1 MLEVKNI
8 SISFN
13 NQLILDD
20 VSFVVSE
27 GEKIAIIGQ
36 NGSGKSTLLKTI
48 LSKIQPESGEIKISD
63 NLNIG
68 YLPQDLNE
76 IGNDKIVNIVRN
88 QLLEMRFNYLGNDNS
103 DIQSY
108 NEKYDTIYGYQIEK
122 MWDAFGLE
130 INDDDEFS
138 TLSTGQKTKVL
149 LSILLVASPDLLILD
164 EPTNNLDIPSI
175 IWLEEYLKRMK
186 STLLIISHDK
196 KLLDKIVDKLVAID
210 RLNKNIDIIH
220 GSYDDYYNAYR
231 NTLYNKVKKYHETVE
246 EISRLKESI
255 QKAKRHASS
264 GSSFRS
270 SDKYLQ
276 GFKRDRSAYSAKKA
290 KAMETRLEKI
300 DAGKIPIIPENLKIE
315 INPNFKG
322 GNILFDNVV
331 VGYKNG
337 FISNPISFNIL
348 YGDRAVLMGANGSGK
363 STLINS
369 ISNKDLIVSG
379 SIAMASE
386 IIFGHLTQQ
395 HDELNSNT
403 SPIEYFSDHTTLN
416 ETETYGI
423 LEKFGISPEDSRK
436 KFGEL
441 SPGQKTRIVLAIF
454 QSNKVNFLLLDEPT
468 NHLDIESQYALNEA
482 LNSFTG
488 TILAI
493 SHDREFISN
502 SSFSKFYI
510 MNDGALELISN
521 YSHYIDISHERSK
534 RMMHSL
540 KNQ

>member
-36 NGSGKSTLLKTI
+36 
-48 LSKIQPESGEIKISD
+48 
-63 NLNIG
+63 
-68 YLPQDLNE
+68 DLNE

-88 QLLEMRFNYLGNDNS
+88 QLLEMRLNYLGNDNS
-103 DIQSY
+103 GTKSY

-122 MWDAFGLE
+122 MWDAFGLK
-130 INDDDEFS
+130 INEDDEFS

-196 KLLDKIVDKLVAID
+196 KLLDKIVDKIVAID

-231 NTLYNKVKKYHETVE
+231 NTLYNKVKKYHETVD

-300 DAGKIPIIPENLKIE
+300 DAGKVPIIPENLKIE

-331 VGYKNG
+331 VGYTNG
-337 FISNPISFNIL
+337 FISNPISLNIL

-363 STLINS
+363 STFINS
-369 ISNKDLIVSG
+369 ISNKELIVSG

-395 HDELNSNT
+395 HDELNSNI
-403 SPIEYFSDHTTLN
+403 SPIEYFTDNTTLN
-416 ETETYGI
+416 ETETFGI

-482 LNSFTG
+482 LNTFTG

-510 MNDGALELISN
+510 MNDGTLELIPD